1 MANSLNVLARGRTL
15 IHGSNTCSIKRSGGD
30 ASAYTTPVSAHPELA
45 CSNVYEI
52 SQEEVEKAGLGSIT
66 RPCRIFVKVP
76 SSGVIQQHDKLTT
89 NSQEYL
95 VVSAKKWPHQN
106 ETHYELIMDFQR

>member
-1 MANSLNVLARGRTL
+1 MADALSILSRGRMA
-15 IHGSNTCSIKRSGGD
+15 IYGDNTCAIKRSGGD
-30 ASAYTTPVSAHPELA
+30 ASAYTTPVSAHLELA

-52 SQEEVEKAGLGSIT
+52 SQEEVEKAGLASIT

-76 SSGVIQQHDKLTT
+76 STGVIQRHDKLTT

-106 ETHYELIMDFQR
+106 ATHYELVMDFQR